1 MVESADAEDT
11 WANFI
16 EEAYEEYHATVDP
29 DLDPRDEWILMQDLV
44 RLVVSEL
51 DGGADPQLEQSLIH
65 EMWNIVYPDEHWVHV
80 TYDTNAFGW
89 GKHYIM
95 PFMLYDNWLVNQERL
110 NLETGVV
117 EDADLMTIIGSYS
130 RVKQERSTR
139 AASNKKLRKKFDDF
153 R

>member
-1 MVESADAEDT
+1 M
-11 WANFI
+11 
-16 EEAYEEYHATVDP
+16 
-29 DLDPRDEWILMQDLV
+29 ILTP
-44 RLVVSEL
+44 S
-51 DGGADPQLEQSLIH
+51 DG
-65 EMWNIVYPDEHWVHV
+65 
-80 TYDTNAFGW
+80 

-95 PFMLYDNWLVNQERL
+95 PFMLYDDWLVNQERL

-139 AASNKKLRKKFDDF
+139 ASSNKKLRKKFDDF

>member
-11 WANFI
+11 WVSFI
-16 EEAYEEYHATVDP
+16 EEAYEEYHASVDP
-29 DLDPRDEWILMQDLV
+29 DLDPMDEWILMQDLV

-51 DGGADPQLEQSLIH
+51 EGGADPQLEQSIIH

-95 PFMLYDNWLVNQERL
+95 PFMLYDDWLVNQERL